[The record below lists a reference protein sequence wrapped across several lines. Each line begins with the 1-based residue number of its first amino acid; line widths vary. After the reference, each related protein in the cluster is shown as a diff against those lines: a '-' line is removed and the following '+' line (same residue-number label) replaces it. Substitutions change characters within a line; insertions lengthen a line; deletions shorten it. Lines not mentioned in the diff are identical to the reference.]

1 MTPTSPPMYAPRYRD
16 AQRHPARDTGPAKCR
31 STPAETASAQTLPAG
46 RSPRILRRAGSRS
59 LLCDRRPRRARW
71 LLVDSRIA
79 IDVRVEL
86 DVTLAD
92 GLRMAQEEI
101 SPWLQILIKP
111 LHQLRLA
118 LFREINQ
125 DVHAKDAVELA
136 HIDNLRKVHGGECN
150 QISDPRPDNVMFSG
164 TRKILLTLLGR
175 DGFHFALGVDGVFG
189 VIHPGPAY
197 IPCQHL
203 DVPCVGELQRVGNG
217 HGDAV
222 GLFAGGAARAPY
234 TQCPRVFPEFLHVQ
248 LGQAF
253 FLQRLKNRRI
263 AEERCLL
270 RQQPL

>member
-16 AQRHPARDTGPAKCR
+16 AQRHPARDTGPAKGR
-31 STPAETASAQTLPAG
+31 STPAETASAPTVPAG
-46 RSPRILRRAGSRS
+46 RSPRILHRAGSRS
-59 LLCDRRPRRARW
+59 LLCDRRPRRTRW

-136 HIDNLRKVHGGECN
+136 HIDNLRKVHGSERN
-150 QISDPRPDNVMFSG
+150 QISDSRPDKVMLFG
-164 TRKILLTLLGR
+164 TRKVLLTLLGR
-175 DGFHFALGVDGVFG
+175 NGFHFALGIDAMFG
-189 VIHPGPAY
+189 VVEGIAAY
-197 IPCQHL
+197 VRRENV
-203 DVPCVGELQRVGNG
+203 DVPCVGELQRIGNG
-217 HGDAV
+217 HGDSA
-222 GLFAGGAARAPY
+222 GLFAGGAPRAPS
-234 TQCPRVFPEFLHVQ
+234 
-248 LGQAF
+248 
-253 FLQRLKNRRI
+253 
-263 AEERCLL
+263 
-270 RQQPL
+270 